1 MPTVWLSCFSRNIT
15 GRGDIENQSYYDL
28 YEMASGLS
36 RDTVSKAFNFS
47 YLSSSMDRALKK
59 DLSRYQPLHALQ
71 GIHMSPKH
79 IVLSRR
85 DSNFD
90 KEKENLDN
98 FLQGVHYIH
107 HNVEM
112 KKVYKMYELDRDAAL
127 NKTLLSIVNDI
138 HDLDQTQLQLIHGLN
153 ASELSLLNKTT
164 LKDLQD
170 VGVDIDDNTI
180 EILIK
185 IVVRIGMSYFLTLV
199 NGIHLVLSFLKLII
213 VSK

>member
-1 MPTVWLSCFSRNIT
+1 
-15 GRGDIENQSYYDL
+15 
-28 YEMASGLS
+28 MASGLS
-36 RDTVSKAFNFS
+36 RDTVNKAFNFS
-47 YLSSSMDRALKK
+47 TLSSSMDRALKK

-71 GIHMSPKH
+71 GIHMSPKY

-127 NKTLLSIVNDI
+127 NKTLLSIANDI

-153 ASELSLLNKTT
+153 ASELSFLNKTT

-170 VGVDIDDNTI
+170 IGVDIDDNTI
-180 EILIK
+180 EVLIK
-185 IVVRIGMSYFLTLV
+185 IVVRIGMSY
-199 NGIHLVLSFLKLII
+199 LSTPVDRIYLDKYSFFFSYLI
-213 VSK
+213 VSKRVSVLGTILKPTNKRKAIFC

>member
-1 MPTVWLSCFSRNIT
+1 
-15 GRGDIENQSYYDL
+15 
-28 YEMASGLS
+28 MASGLS
-36 RDTVSKAFNFS
+36 RDTVNKAFNFS
-47 YLSSSMDRALKK
+47 TMSSSMNRALKK
-59 DLSRYQPLHALQ
+59 DLSRFQPLHALQ

-90 KEKENLDN
+90 NEKENLDN
-98 FLQGVHYIH
+98 FLQGVRYVH

-153 ASELSLLNKTT
+153 ASELSFLNKTT

-170 VGVDIDDNTI
+170 IGVDIDDNTI
-180 EILIK
+180 EVLIK
-185 IVVRIGMSYFLTLV
+185 IVVRIGMSY
-199 NGIHLVLSFLKLII
+199 LSTPVDRIYLDKYSFFFSYLI
-213 VSK
+213 VSKRVSVLGTILKPTNKRKAIFC

>member
-1 MPTVWLSCFSRNIT
+1 MPTVWLSCVSRNIT
-15 GRGDIENQSYYDL
+15 GRGDIEDQSYYDL

-36 RDTVSKAFNFS
+36 RDTVNKAFNFS

-90 KEKENLDN
+90 NEKENLDN
-98 FLQGVHYIH
+98 FLQGVRYIH

-112 KKVYKMYELDRDAAL
+112 KKVYEMYELHRDAAR

-138 HDLDQTQLQLIHGLN
+138 HDLDQAQLQLIYGLN

-164 LKDLQD
+164 LKDLED
-170 VGVDIDDNTI
+170 IGVDIDNNTI
-180 EILIK
+180 EVLIK
-185 IVVRIGMSYFLTLV
+185 IVVRIGMYYLFLSCV
-199 NGIHLVLSFLKLII
+199 DGIHLDNHSSFF
-213 VSK
+213 S

>member
-1 MPTVWLSCFSRNIT
+1 MPTVWLSCVSRNIT
-15 GRGDIENQSYYDL
+15 GRSDIEDQSFYDL

-36 RDTVSKAFNFS
+36 RELVNKAFNFS
-47 YLSSSMDRALKK
+47 TLSSSMERALKK
-59 DLSRYQPLHALQ
+59 DISRYLPLHALQ

-85 DSNFD
+85 NGHFEN
-90 KEKENLDN
+90 EKENLDN
-98 FLQGVHYIH
+98 FLQGVRYVH

-185 IVVRIGMSYFLTLV
+185 IVVRIGKSYYLTRV
-199 NGIHLVLSFLKLII
+199 HVDGIHLNKH
-213 VSK
+213 SK